1 MAVPNRTLEIANIYH
16 KQSLK
21 LMDLVLTQN
30 KDALES
36 SQKRI
41 SELLQ
46 EKDSKN
52 IHKLVTA
59 HLSSQVLDNLNIA
72 IQAYQ
77 LGNDSHSE
85 IVQIFQRQ
93 ILDNHDL
100 NNDILKHPALS
111 GNPVSSMALSIINNA
126 LNSSKS
132 IIESASN
139 FATKSTKFAK
149 A

>member
-77 LGNDSHSE
+77 LGIDSHSE

-100 NNDILKHPALS
+100 NNDILKHPALA